1 MRENICYI
9 VGAGS
14 FDNKP
19 FDVQKNDLIIAA
31 DGGYKYLQ
39 QLDIDCDIVLGDFDS
54 IDKIPSH
61 PNIIQHPEQ
70 KDDTDMV
77 LAVQTGLKKG
87 YKCFVIYGGLGG
99 RLDHTMANIQ
109 TISYLSKQGAQG
121 FLVGEGMVITAITNT
136 EFDFNSTNKG
146 VISIFANGDKATG
159 VYLNGLKYKL
169 EDATVTSDYPIGV
182 SNEFIG
188 KSSEVIVKDGTLI
201 IMWNDKDFN
210 IN

>member
-31 DGGYKYLQ
+31 DGGYKYLK
-39 QLDIDCDIVLGDFDS
+39 QLNIDCDILLGDFDS
-54 IDKIPSH
+54 IGEIPNHS
-61 PNIIQHPEQ
+61 NIIQHPEQ

-99 RLDHTMANIQ
+99 RLDHTIANIQ
-109 TISYLSKQGAQG
+109 TLAYLSKQGVKG
-121 FLVGEGMVITAITNT
+121 FLVGEGMVITSITNSAFN
-136 EFDFNSTNKG
+136 FDSTKRG
-146 VISIFANGDKATG
+146 VISIFANGDKASG

-169 EDATVTSDYPIGV
+169 DNATITSDYPIGV
-182 SNEFIG
+182 SNEFVGEESRI
-188 KSSEVIVKDGTLI
+188 IVKDGTLVI
-201 IMWNDKDFN
+201 VWNDKNFN
-210 IN
+210 ID